1 MLSKEDYILVEVLG
15 KDDPRVRAL
24 VAATANPDLA
34 PQVHEML
41 RSLARLRGY
50 DPDHLPAFAIPSD
63 LSPSDYP
70 VGVAMSGD
78 VVGGEVGLAEV
89 DLPSHVGV
97 FGTTSSGKTTLV
109 KLLLLGF
116 TGK

>member
-1 MLSKEDYILVEVLG
+1 MLSKEDFILVELLG
-15 KDDPRVRAL
+15 KDTPQVQAL
-24 VAATANPDLA
+24 VAAAASPDLA
-34 PQVHEML
+34 PHVHEML
-41 RSLARLRGY
+41 RSLARRRGY
-50 DPDHLPAFAIPSD
+50 DPDHLPAFAIPRD

-78 VVGGEVGLAEV
+78 VVGGEVGLAEG

>member
-1 MLSKEDYILVEVLG
+1 MLGKEAFILVELLG
-15 KDDPRVRAL
+15 RDTPQVQAL
-24 VAATANPDLA
+24 VAAAANPDLA
-34 PQVHEML
+34 PHVHEML
-41 RSLARLRGY
+41 RSLAMQQGY
-50 DPDHLPAFAIPSD
+50 DPDHLPAFAIPRD

-70 VGVAMSGD
+70 VGVALSGV
-78 VVGGEVGLAEV
+78 VVGGEVGLAEG
-89 DLPSHVGV
+89 DLSSHIGV